1 VTHSNKVQEKLLPSH
16 VAIIMDGNGRW
27 AENRGLFRIAGHR
40 EGVKILREIVKYSSK
55 IGIKVL
61 TVYAFSRENWSRP
74 GTEVSLLIDLFM
86 TSLKQEKKSLH
97 NENIKLH
104 FIGENTAFPKKLQ
117 KSIKKVVKMTS
128 NNTGMELVIA
138 VNYGGRWD
146 ITNAFKLL
154 EIKIK
159 AGQLDIDEINEDLVQ
174 SHLSISNLPEPDL
187 FIRTGGEM
195 RISNFL
201 LWQLAYTELYF
212 TESLWPDFTT
222 SKFETALSWFAGRE
236 RRFGLTSEQIM
247 RAEGA

>member
-1 VTHSNKVQEKLLPSH
+1 MTHSNNVQEKLLPSH

-27 AENRGLFRIAGHR
+27 AENRGLLRIAGHS
-40 EGVKILREIVKYSSK
+40 EGVKTLREIVKYSSK

-61 TVYAFSRENWSRP
+61 TVYAFSRENWNRP

-86 TSLKQEKKSLH
+86 KSLKQEKKSLH

-104 FIGENTAFPKKLQ
+104 FIGEHTAFPKRLQ
-117 KSIKKVVKMTS
+117 KLIEKVIEMTS
-128 NNTGMELVIA
+128 NNTGLELVIA

-154 EIKIK
+154 EKKIK

-174 SHLSISNLPEPDL
+174 SHLSISSLPEPDL

-222 SKFETALSWFAGRE
+222 SEFETALSWFAGRE